1 VRPFRAPGLA
11 ILAGPSGM
19 APPESISLR
28 LSHLGKWVG
37 ISSLIGFA
45 SGVAA
50 ALFDRLLRA
59 FEHGV
64 FERLIGP
71 KAEGLGLAEGRLWI
85 LLLLPA
91 GGLLV
96 GWLTQ
101 RFAPEASGHGTEQLI
116 QSFHRLGGRVRRR
129 VIALKALAS
138 TLTIGTGGSAGA
150 EGPVTQMGS
159 GIGSAL
165 SDLLR
170 FSERD
175 RRIFL
180 LAGSSAGVGA
190 LFTAPLGGALFA
202 PEVLYKK
209 SEFEGEA
216 IVPCIISS
224 ILAYT
229 TFATLEGAQRRVPVS
244 NALEETLALHDP
256 RELVLYVLLALLCT
270 AVSWAYV
277 RTFNST
283 GRLFRRLKALPAAA
297 RPALGALGV
306 AGLALALAPRAGDQG
321 ILFGG
326 YDLMGACL
334 AGSLP
339 LLTLALLVPAKILGT
354 SLTIASGGS
363 GGVFA
368 PSLALGALCGAL
380 VGGWGAHAFP
390 DLPIE
395 PACYA
400 LVGMGGFFAGVA
412 KTPITAIVIV
422 CEMTGSYGLL
432 APLMLVAVLHLLLS
446 QRWTIYETQVD
457 GLVDS
462 PAHTGDFVVDALD
475 GLRVADVLPDA
486 HPPETVR
493 ENATLR
499 QVLDLVATARSYY
512 YPVVDA
518 EGRMTGIVSLSDVR
532 RIFRAS
538 EVDGIVIARDIM
550 VEEVVR
556 VTPETDLNAALR
568 TMNEHGLHEL
578 PVVPSDDPRR
588 VLAMLTRQTVS
599 KTYHERLR
607 RLRRPA
613 GG

>member
-1 VRPFRAPGLA
+1 
-11 ILAGPSGM
+11 M
-19 APPESISLR
+19 APRESISLR
-28 LSHLGKWVG
+28 LTHLGKWVG
-37 ISSLIGFA
+37 ISSLIGFV

-50 ALFDRLLRA
+50 ALFDRLLGA

-64 FERLIGP
+64 FARLIG
-71 KAEGLGLAEGRLWI
+71 AGTEGLGQAPGRLWI

-96 GWLTQ
+96 GWMTQ

-116 QSFHRLGGRVRRR
+116 HSFHRLGGKVRRR

-165 SDLLR
+165 SDFLR

-190 LFTAPLGGALFA
+190 LFSAPLGGALFA
-202 PEVLYKK
+202 PEVLYRK

-229 TFATLEGAQRRVPVS
+229 TFSMLEGAERRVPVS
-244 NALEETLALHDP
+244 NALEEALALHDP
-256 RELVLYVLLALLCT
+256 RELLLYVLLALLCT
-270 AVSWAYV
+270 AVSFVYV
-277 RTFNST
+277 RTFEAT
-283 GRLFRRLKALPAAA
+283 GRLFRRIPRLPAAA

-306 AGLALALAPRAGDQG
+306 AALALALAPQAGGEG

-326 YDLMGACL
+326 YGLMRATL
-334 AGSLP
+334 SDSLP
-339 LLTLALLVPAKILGT
+339 LLTLALLVPAKIVAT

-380 VGGWGAHAFP
+380 VGGWGAQAFP
-390 DLPIE
+390 GLGLE

-400 LVGMGGFFAGVA
+400 LVGMGGFFAGLA

-422 CEMTGSYGLL
+422 CELTGSYGLL

-446 QRWTIYETQVD
+446 QRWTIYDTQVD

-475 GLRVADVLPDA
+475 GLRVADVLADA
-486 HPPETVR
+486 QPPETVR

-499 QVLDLVATARSYY
+499 EVLDLVATARSYY
-512 YPVVDA
+512 HPVVD
-518 EGRMTGIVSLSDVR
+518 GDGHLIGIVSLSDVR

-538 EVDGIVIARDIM
+538 EVDHLVIARDFM
-550 VEEVVR
+550 VEDVVR
-556 VTPETDLNAALR
+556 VTPDEDLNSALR
-568 TMNEHGLHEL
+568 TMNAHGLHEL
-578 PVVPSDDPRR
+578 PVVSSDDPRR
-588 VLAMLTRQTVS
+588 VQAMLTRQTVS

-607 RLRRPA
+607 RLRQPA
-613 GG
+613 SA